1 MPYYYYGYGFSETYF
16 LQYAIMLVGLII
28 GILASI
34 GVRSA
39 YNKYSKVISFRRIT
53 GAQAAQRILSS
64 NGILDV
70 TVTHTSGN
78 LTDHF
83 DPKAKVIRLSDGVYD
98 GNSIAAI
105 AIAAHE
111 CGHVIQYQ
119 NNYKPIK
126 WRNAV
131 LPAANIGSSLAVP
144 LVLLGIIL
152 GGAEILTTIGIALFM
167 AVVIFQLVTLPV
179 EFNASHRAM
188 SSIDGL
194 GLLDDGEQKGAK
206 SVLRA
211 AAMTYVAGLVSALL
225 SLFRLILLSRS
236 RRR

>member
-1 MPYYYYGYGFSETYF
+1 M
-16 LQYAIMLVGLII
+16 
-28 GILASI
+28 
-34 GVRSA
+34 
-39 YNKYSKVISFRRIT
+39 
-53 GAQAAQRILSS
+53 
-64 NGILDV
+64 
-70 TVTHTSGN
+70 
-78 LTDHF
+78 
-83 DPKAKVIRLSDGVYD
+83 
-98 GNSIAAI
+98 
-105 AIAAHE
+105 
-111 CGHVIQYQ
+111 
-119 NNYKPIK
+119 
-126 WRNAV
+126 